1 MERGYGRGRGN
12 IVGNRKDRGRKR
24 VGRSRKRERN
34 E

>member
-1 MERGYGRGRGN
+1 MKEGEGN